1 MRTLDFLGRSS
12 SVIGQGTWKIG
23 DDDARRHEEII
34 ALQHGLDLGLTVID
48 TAEIYGAGAAE
59 RLVGE
64 AVRGRRAEVTLV
76 SKVYPQNAGV
86 AAMAT
91 ACENSL
97 GRLGVERLDLYLL
110 HWRGAVPLAET
121 VEGFERLQRAG
132 KIAAWGVS
140 NFDVADL
147 EELAAAGGTACATN
161 QVLYNL
167 VRRGP
172 EYDLM
177 PYMAAHGMPLMAYSP
192 IEQGRLPDHPVLN
205 AVAARHQASP
215 AAIALAFSVRSGAV
229 LAIPKASS
237 RAHVEANRASA
248 ALTLS
253 PDDLAALDGVF
264 PPPRRKGT
272 LEML

>member
-1 MRTLDFLGRSS
+1 MRSLEFLGRSS
-12 SVIGQGTWKIG
+12 AAIGQGTWKIG
-23 DDDARRHEEII
+23 DDRARHDEEV
-34 ALQHGLDLGLTVID
+34 ATLRRGLDLGLTVID
-48 TAEIYGAGAAE
+48 TAEMYGAGAAE

-64 AVRGRRAEVTLV
+64 AIAGRRAEVTLV

-86 AAMAT
+86 AAMAR

-97 GRLGVERLDLYLL
+97 RRLGVERLDLYLL

-121 VEGFERLQRAG
+121 VEGFERLQRTG

-147 EELAAAGGTACATN
+147 EELTTAGGSACATN

-172 EYDLM
+172 EYDLL
-177 PYMAAHGMPLMAYSP
+177 PYMAARGMPLMAYSP
-192 IEQGRLPDHPVLN
+192 IEQGRLLDHPVLN
-205 AVAARHQASP
+205 DVAARHDTTP
-215 AAIALAFSVRSGAV
+215 AAVALAFSVRSGAV
-229 LAIPKASS
+229 LAIPKAGS

-248 ALTLS
+248 DLTLS
-253 PDDLAALDGVF
+253 QDNPAALDRAF
-264 PPPRRKGT
+264 PPPRRKGA

>member
-1 MRTLDFLGRSS
+1 MKTLDFLGRSS

-23 DDDARRHEEII
+23 DDGLRRHEEVA

-48 TAEIYGAGAAE
+48 TAEMYGAGAAE

-64 AVRGRRAEVTLV
+64 AIRGRRAEVTLV
-76 SKVYPQNAGV
+76 SKVYPQNAGMT
-86 AAMAT
+86 AMAT

-132 KIAAWGVS
+132 KTAAWGVS

-192 IEQGRLPDHPVLN
+192 IEQGRLPDHSVLN
-205 AVAARHQASP
+205 DIAARHQASP

-253 PDDLAALDGVF
+253 PDDLAALDGAF
-264 PPPRRKGT
+264 PPPRRKSA

>member
-1 MRTLDFLGRSS
+1 MRSLDFLGRSS
-12 SVIGQGTWKIG
+12 PAIGQGTWKIG
-23 DDDARRHEEII
+23 DDRARHDEEVA
-34 ALQHGLDLGLTVID
+34 ALRRGLDHGLTVID
-48 TAEIYGAGAAE
+48 TAEMYGAGAAE

-64 AVRGRRAEVTLV
+64 AIAGRRAEVTLV

-86 AAMAT
+86 AAMAR

-97 GRLGVERLDLYLL
+97 RRLGVERLDLYLL

-147 EELAAAGGTACATN
+147 EELTTAGGSACATN

-172 EYDLM
+172 EYDLL
-177 PYMAAHGMPLMAYSP
+177 PYMAARGMPLMAYSP

-205 AVAARHQASP
+205 DVAARHDTTP
-215 AAIALAFSVRSGAV
+215 AAVALAFSVRSGAV
-229 LAIPKASS
+229 LAIPKAGS

-248 ALTLS
+248 DLTLS
-253 PDDLAALDGVF
+253 PDDLAALDRAF
-264 PPPRRKGT
+264 PPPRRKGA